1 MSVILTIKSELSVHI
16 NNNSMRYKA
25 HFIIGNCFRNKFG
38 CGNTS
43 DGVGSGRDG
52 SVGNDS
58 LRAGNTG
65 DRIPVAVSFFAPVQ
79 THPSVQWVPSIS
91 RGVNRPDLGADHP
104 PHLTPWLK
112 KE

>member
-1 MSVILTIKSELSVHI
+1 
-16 NNNSMRYKA
+16 
-25 HFIIGNCFRNKFG
+25 
-38 CGNTS
+38 
-43 DGVGSGRDG
+43 
-52 SVGNDS
+52 
-58 LRAGNTG
+58 
-65 DRIPVAVSFFAPVQ
+65 VAVSFFAPVQ